1 MPELPIRIAIADKD
15 PMFRTAVAE
24 RITAHGAGMIRVV
37 LQAGNGAELLTRL
50 ETTMPDIVLMD
61 LNMPVLDGF
70 STARY
75 LNVLFPEVTLVGFLQ
90 ELDESRVVEMGQG
103 GLHSLI
109 CKDEAPSRM
118 VSVLQRI
125 AGGETYRS
133 PAFSAF
139 YEVI

>member
-1 MPELPIRIAIADKD
+1 MPALPIRIAIADKD
-15 PMFRTAVAE
+15 PLFRSAVAE
-24 RITAHGAGMIRVV
+24 RIAAHSGGMIRVV
-37 LQAGNGAELLTRL
+37 LQAGNGAELLTNL
-50 ETTMPDIVLMD
+50 EDVLPDIVLMD
-61 LNMPVLDGF
+61 LNMPVMDGF

-75 LNVLFPEVTLVGFLQ
+75 LNVLFPEVTLVGFLE

-109 CKDEAPSRM
+109 CKDETPCRM
-118 VSVLQRI
+118 VSVLHRI
-125 AGGETYRS
+125 ACGEIYRS